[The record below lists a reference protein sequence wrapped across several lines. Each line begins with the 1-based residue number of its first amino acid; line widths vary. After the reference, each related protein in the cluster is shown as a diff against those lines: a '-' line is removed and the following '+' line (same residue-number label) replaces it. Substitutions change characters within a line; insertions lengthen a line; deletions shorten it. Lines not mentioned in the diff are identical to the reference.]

1 MEIFSNTTLWG
12 DLSWSEW
19 IPLDSN
25 LKTYQKEIS
34 TSSGF
39 YRIKSNSFDGLI
51 YIGQTGRNLRERTRA
66 LAKHTYRNSD
76 NPPWNDPHT
85 AASVLWA
92 YRHENNFAYK
102 VSVAVKENYD
112 LSMRQT
118 HEDFLLYL
126 HRIKHGHSTLANH
139 GRRHPLWTK
148 PSNKSK
154 GVCMN
159 LQEKESHFPSLA
171 KPGKNKDFKARDWLD
186 LDWSES
192 MNLADIQPSSFPGVY
207 KIFKDNMMLYC
218 GETKE
223 LKGRLNEHKRNP
235 NFSNSKA
242 SFSVMNNCL
251 PHQLK
256 EREVDLI
263 GAYFELRK
271 TPPIHQ
277 YCNH

>member
-1 MEIFSNTTLWG
+1 MEIFPKTTLWG
-12 DLSWSEW
+12 DLLWSQW
-19 IPLDSN
+19 IPLNSN
-25 LKTYQKEIS
+25 LKTYQEEIP
-34 TSSGF
+34 TLSGF
-39 YRIKSNSFDGLI
+39 YRIKSNSYEGLI

-66 LAKHTYRNSD
+66 LATHTYRNHDS
-76 NPPWNDPHT
+76 PPWNDPHT

-92 YRHENNFAYK
+92 YKHENNFAYE

-126 HRIKHGHSTLANH
+126 HRMKHGHSTLANH

-148 PSNKSK
+148 PSNKSN
-154 GVCMN
+154 GVSMER
-159 LQEKESHFPSLA
+159 QEKESSFPSLS
-171 KPGKNKDFKARDWLD
+171 KPGKNKDFKAKDWLD
-186 LDWSES
+186 LEWSES
-192 MNLADIQPSSFPGVY
+192 MNLADVQASSSPGVY
-207 KIFKDNMMLYC
+207 RIFNNNVMLYC
-218 GETKE
+218 GETKD
-223 LKGRLNEHKRNP
+223 LKKRLNIHKRNS
-235 NFSNSKA
+235 NFFHSKVSFIVMENS
-242 SFSVMNNCL
+242 L

-271 TPPIHQ
+271 TPPVHQ